1 MVGSARHESDL
12 HPLRLWARD
21 ARQLCAS
28 LVSANKKDDS
38 VGTYPKAVS
47 VSAEDQGMEYP
58 MICWNFGRPDENG
71 KVSDRV
77 KYGMLGVIIHE
88 VGHNFF
94 PMIVN
99 SDERQ
104 WTWMDEGLNTFLEY
118 LTEIEWES
126 TFPVD
131 RGPARLIV
139 PYMKGNQQ
147 YLEPIMSQGDV
158 VYNFGANAYGKPA
171 TGLNILRETIMG
183 HELFDHAF
191 KTYANRWKFKHPT
204 PEDFFRTMEDA
215 SAVDLD
221 WFWKG
226 WFYSTD
232 FVDIGIKNVKQ
243 YYVTESVTKENKE
256 SFNRRGRRVS
266 GDQGPTIY
274 LLPEDSADLKAEN
287 KKAFNAEEVQSLN
300 EFLNKKYT
308 AEERKNMKNP
318 KFFYEVEFDK
328 PGGMIMPIIAELQFE
343 DGTSEIH
350 KFPAQIWRRNNEVAK
365 RTFATDKKVVKI
377 VVDPKLETADIDTTN
392 NTWPKQE
399 TTSKF
404 DQLEKK

>member
-1 MVGSARHESDL
+1 
-12 HPLRLWARD
+12 
-21 ARQLCAS
+21 
-28 LVSANKKDDS
+28 
-38 VGTYPKAVS
+38 
-47 VSAEDQGMEYP
+47 
-58 MICWNFGRPDENG
+58 
-71 KVSDRV
+71 
-77 KYGMLGVIIHE
+77 
-88 VGHNFF
+88 
-94 PMIVN
+94 
-99 SDERQ
+99 
-104 WTWMDEGLNTFLEY
+104 
-118 LTEIEWES
+118 
-126 TFPVD
+126 
-131 RGPARLIV
+131 
-139 PYMKGNQQ
+139 
-147 YLEPIMSQGDV
+147 
-158 VYNFGANAYGKPA
+158 
-171 TGLNILRETIMG
+171 
-183 HELFDHAF
+183 
-191 KTYANRWKFKHPT
+191 
-204 PEDFFRTMEDA
+204 MEDA

-343 DGTSEIH
+343 DGTSEVH